1 MRARE
6 FISEVINP
14 ATIRPG
20 FSKTQ
25 NMGAYTL
32 KAYIDPKVGNMPH
45 LRIDAI
51 DNQSGAL
58 IGATYFEPKDVAG
71 NTIKTWQQIG
81 KNGNLEALM
90 TNVNPTQQNK
100 GIGSAM
106 YNFARRLGNQINPSS
121 FGQTAAG
128 KAFWNSGAG
137 VNKIGQ
143 QGPSIDD
150 ALKQDFLKKARAEP
164 TAPVAK
170 TNAGAQPNQSIN
182 PMTPSRLTHPEVY
195 NKPGAPAAAPSQPN
209 TAGQQNTRYI
219 RDTNGN
225 LIPNPQ
231 ANVKAPATTAAPVK
245 PTVAPTSGLTRPDIP
260 ASVTPPGGFKTP
272 SQVDQAI
279 NQIRS
284 QPIDWDRESR
294 SRGYAGVPP
303 VQQPQ
308 TIRPQTTQSSSY
320 ANSQY
325 AKNIAA
331 DNERLAKTVAADN
344 LSRNQNLANQN
355 AELSKRLAAQ
365 GDNSDYAKNIAA
377 DQARLNKQVADAQAQ
392 YNKTNPSKQGSGLT
406 TQPPAPTKTT
416 TPAVATTN
424 VPQSSNAV
432 ATVPQTN
439 VAPAKTPGSNVIGV
453 MPTKNMGPAELV
465 SPAGGGGGGGA
476 IAKGIAGA
484 GAAGAAAKMP
494 QSGDEYTNFY
504 PVTGTQFQNQQYIKD
519 LQNQAA
525 KYPSDPNIK
534 GELEKMQK
542 KFPVTPSKSVAPQTD
557 IDPWASGIVPLPKGA
572 DSAEN
577 DLATNISSLIPKALN
592 SNDLIERK
600 RK

>member
-1 MRARE
+1 M
-6 FISEVINP
+6 
-14 ATIRPG
+14 
-20 FSKTQ
+20 
-25 NMGAYTL
+25 
-32 KAYIDPKVGNMPH
+32 
-45 LRIDAI
+45 
-51 DNQSGAL
+51 
-58 IGATYFEPKDVAG
+58 
-71 NTIKTWQQIG
+71 
-81 KNGNLEALM
+81 
-90 TNVNPTQQNK
+90 
-100 GIGSAM
+100 
-106 YNFARRLGNQINPSS
+106 
-121 FGQTAAG
+121 
-128 KAFWNSGAG
+128 
-137 VNKIGQ
+137 
-143 QGPSIDD
+143 
-150 ALKQDFLKKARAEP
+150 
-164 TAPVAK
+164 
-170 TNAGAQPNQSIN
+170 
-182 PMTPSRLTHPEVY
+182 
-195 NKPGAPAAAPSQPN
+195 
-209 TAGQQNTRYI
+209 
-219 RDTNGN
+219 
-225 LIPNPQ
+225 
-231 ANVKAPATTAAPVK
+231 
-245 PTVAPTSGLTRPDIP
+245 
-260 ASVTPPGGFKTP
+260 
-272 SQVDQAI
+272 
-279 NQIRS
+279 
-284 QPIDWDRESR
+284 
-294 SRGYAGVPP
+294 
-303 VQQPQ
+303 
-308 TIRPQTTQSSSY
+308 
-320 ANSQY
+320 
-325 AKNIAA
+325 
-331 DNERLAKTVAADN
+331 AADN

-577 DLATNISSLIPKALN
+577 DLATNISSLVPKALN

-600 RK
+600 RR